1 MKSLKDIEGYF
12 LGRFSPDD
20 DDHFEAR
27 LLVKFNLVCAV
38 FAVIF
43 FVSTFYTGFV
53 TGRYLMLVCILVYSL
68 QLTAIRIGVSR
79 KVVAHSFVLFS
90 WVLITFLA
98 ICSGR
103 LYSSSLAWMTLIPTS
118 ALLMMGGR
126 AGLFWGAVGIIT
138 VLVFFFTEPL
148 FTIPESWKAPQSD
161 LRTTTL
167 YVGLIAMLL
176 CMIYLFYRQG
186 SRLLAM
192 VRAQK
197 GIIEEHNDEI
207 AARNESLE
215 EEVDKRTRELLDYN
229 QQLEQFAFIASHNLR
244 APVSS
249 LLGLGNLLEV
259 STNNKQD
266 VEQICLNMI
275 NTARELDR
283 VVRDLSTILE
293 IRKASHAALTKINLE
308 EEVHLVKV
316 SLEREL
322 LETSAD
328 LQTDFSEVPA
338 VHTVRPLI
346 DSILMNLIS
355 NAIKYRHPK
364 RAPRILLRTDRIGD
378 EVCLTVSDN
387 GLGMDL
393 EEYGDKLFTLYGR
406 FHSHVDGKGLG
417 LYLVKTH
424 VIAMGGRIE
433 VDSRE
438 GEGSTFRV
446 FLRYQ
451 QGAPESP
458 LA

>member
-1 MKSLKDIEGYF
+1 MKSLKDIENYF
-12 LGRFSPDD
+12 LGRFNPDGND
-20 DDHFEAR
+20 YFQAR
-27 LLVKFNLVCAV
+27 LLVKFILVCTA

-43 FVSTFYTGFV
+43 WVGTFYTGFV

-68 QLTAIRIGVSR
+68 QLFAIRKGASR
-79 KVVAHSFVLFS
+79 KVVGHAFVFFS

-98 ICSGR
+98 VCSGR
-103 LYSSSLAWMTLIPTS
+103 LYSSSLAWITLVPTA

-126 AGLFWGAVGIIT
+126 AGLFWGAVGIVT

-148 FTIPESWKAPQSD
+148 INIPESWKAPQSD

-167 YVGLIAMLL
+167 YVGLIAMLFS
-176 CMIYLFYRQG
+176 MTYLFYRQG
-186 SRLLAM
+186 ARLLAM

-197 GIIEEHNDEI
+197 GIIEDHNDEI

-215 EEVDKRTRELLDYN
+215 EEVNKRTRELLDYN

-244 APVSS
+244 APVAS
-249 LLGLGNLLEV
+249 LLGLGNLMEV
-259 STNNKQD
+259 SLSNKED
-266 VEQICLNMI
+266 IEQICLNMM

-293 IRKASHAALTKINLE
+293 IRKTSHAPLAKIILDD
-308 EEVHLVKV
+308 EVHLVKV
-316 SLEREL
+316 SLEREI
-322 LETSAD
+322 LETRAD
-328 LQTDFSEVPA
+328 LRIDFSEVPS
-338 VHTVRPLI
+338 VMTVRPLM

-355 NAIKYRHPK
+355 NAIKYRHPD
-364 RAPRILLRTDRIGD
+364 RAPRISLSTTRIGG
-378 EVCLTVSDN
+378 EICLMVSDN

-393 EEYGDKLFTLYGR
+393 KEYGDKVFTLYGR

-433 VDSRE
+433 VESKL
-438 GEGSTFRV
+438 GVGSTFRV

-451 QGAPESP
+451 AGVSESR
-458 LA
+458 